1 MGEGCFM
8 MSNISEDGTVIKLLL
23 IDDEEDFREIVRQ
36 RLEFYGF
43 VVSTASDGEDGL
55 EQLREGSFDAVLL
68 DLMMP
73 KMDGYEF
80 CEIVKSDNGL
90 RAIPIIIISA
100 VSKHE
105 AFPRLKSLGINLYL
119 EKLSSND
126 DMMETLNGALA
137 AKANRKDGRRT
148 TAEKELMN

>member
-1 MGEGCFM
+1 M
-8 MSNISEDGTVIKLLL
+8 MSNISDDGTVIKLLL

-43 VVSTASDGEDGL
+43 IVSTASDGEDGL

-90 RAIPIIIISA
+90 RAIPIIIISS

-119 EKLSSND
+119 EKLSSNE

-137 AKANRKDGRRT
+137 ARDSRRDGRRS
-148 TAEKELMN
+148 TAEKELLN